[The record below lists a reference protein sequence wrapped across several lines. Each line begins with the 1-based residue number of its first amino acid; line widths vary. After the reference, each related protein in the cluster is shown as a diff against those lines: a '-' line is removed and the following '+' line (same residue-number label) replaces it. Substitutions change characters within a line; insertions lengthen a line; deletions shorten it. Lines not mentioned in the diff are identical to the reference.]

1 MCLILTTVHVH
12 YFSMYKYPQ
21 EKIPIIKQY
30 VILIGSFAAFQFI
43 QLNSLFLL

>member
-30 VILIGSFAAFQFI
+30 VILIGSFAAF
-43 QLNSLFLL
+43 NLFS